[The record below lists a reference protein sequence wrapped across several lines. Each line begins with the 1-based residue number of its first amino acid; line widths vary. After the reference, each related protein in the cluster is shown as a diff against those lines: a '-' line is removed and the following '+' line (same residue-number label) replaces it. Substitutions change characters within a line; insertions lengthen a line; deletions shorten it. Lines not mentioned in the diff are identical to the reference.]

1 MRIKH
6 TQSFAGFSL
15 LEMLIYVA
23 LLSAFSL
30 MVIFVLLSVA
40 SSYRALRAQV
50 HLNTDVA
57 TIIDRLGH
65 QIRLAD
71 GVDGA
76 SVLNVSPGNLKLLY
90 SKSQNNEGQSGAA
103 VTSAEFYLSGGAL
116 HLKQNDTDTGALTG
130 SNTTLSNLIFRK
142 VGSGTAAG
150 VRTEFTLT
158 SVDGTASST
167 QNFYTFFV
175 LRSAS

>member
-1 MRIKH
+1 MQTKGMKRP
-6 TQSFAGFSL
+6 AGFSL

-30 MVIFVLLSVA
+30 MVVFVLLSVA
-40 SSYRALRAQV
+40 SSYRTLRAQV
-50 HLNTDVA
+50 HLNTDA
-57 TIIDRLGH
+57 AAIIDRLGH

-76 SVLNVSPGNLKLLY
+76 SVLDSSPGVLKLSY
-90 SKSQNNEGQSGAA
+90 SKNQNNEGQGGAA
-103 VTSAEFYLSGGAL
+103 VTSAEFYLSGGVL
-116 HLKQNDTDTGALTG
+116 HLKQNDADTGALTG
-130 SNTTLSNLIFRK
+130 SNTTLSSLIFRK

-175 LRSAS
+175 MRAAS